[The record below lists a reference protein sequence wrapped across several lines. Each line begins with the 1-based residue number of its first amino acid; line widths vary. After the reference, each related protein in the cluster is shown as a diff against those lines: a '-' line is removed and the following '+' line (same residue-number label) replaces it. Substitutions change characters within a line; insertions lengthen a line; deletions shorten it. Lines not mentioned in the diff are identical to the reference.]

1 MGEPRVHHPEEA
13 EEVQHQA
20 EGEGQHQ
27 AEEEVHRQEVME
39 GLLPAEAEAA
49 AAAHQ
54 RWASGAAVVEAQ
66 MASHCSAPVAEMQ
79 SVLRYSAQDCPGRT
93 LYQLRIEV

>member
-13 EEVQHQA
+13 EEVQHREEEEVQHQAEEEVQHQA

-79 SVLRYSAQDCPGRT
+79 SVLR
-93 LYQLRIEV
+93 